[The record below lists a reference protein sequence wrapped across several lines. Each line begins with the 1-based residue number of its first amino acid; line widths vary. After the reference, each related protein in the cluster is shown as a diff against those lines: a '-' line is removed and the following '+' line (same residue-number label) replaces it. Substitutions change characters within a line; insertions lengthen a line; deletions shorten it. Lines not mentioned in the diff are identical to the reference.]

1 MGLISFESYIKV
13 FIYLLCG
20 NGDLLRQIDAEKRG
34 LGYILNNLSVPSPD
48 GKSGLFDARYAGLF
62 DTLRR
67 YRNGITHS
75 PSDTGVSESDILT
88 VRKNPNDAY
97 DELFLLT
104 LTGLLLLLHHHAGYY
119 RRYLDEHRPELPP
132 EKAAAASPADDFDL
146 ERFKDRYLEELLGE
160 QNRELKQKVGFI
172 GRIDNQQTLNLLPL
186 KLQRRQ
192 DAGEGLSDP
201 DYGGRPHE
209 SGDFTDGEQG
219 GMAMDDLIDAGDR
232 ISLILGNPG
241 AGKTTVLI
249 RLIRQY
255 ADLWHNGDRSILPL
269 RINLNA
275 VTEGQ
280 TMDDALRTA
289 FNAGFGITTTED
301 RKRMVF
307 ALCEQLLAE
316 GRIALFIDGLNELKV
331 SRPELFIASLGSFI
345 AKYDK
350 CRFHITGRIHEFA
363 ACREA
368 FRRIEGCGVYHLCEI
383 SLDQILLYLRQ
394 LGLPEERIDEF
405 RLQILRAG
413 IEELLG
419 TPLNFMMIAAL
430 LLGSTEYKIPAVGN
444 RGELLE
450 MFMRSSLSVR
460 SREKLVDEAV
470 NFNAFDLLQ
479 QMAWRIAAEGQRVLR
494 EDFVIEIARD
504 PRYKGADRVEKLVD
518 SLIGLHIVE
527 QSVDH
532 KGSWLTFFVDTYL
545 EYFFARRLAL
555 DFCERHAPLPGQLD
569 VTNERNFEILKL
581 TLELICSGWVRKEG
595 CIADGRDFVKALYD
609 LGRNPAQPA
618 TTTTADGVLQTE
630 GLPSKPAV
638 NGNLALVAR
647 MASGLKPYTDKTN
660 PNARLLIESWL
671 LNTMVVY
678 RIGHPVPDTE
688 GDYDYIRQLAECA
701 VVLSSERIFRE
712 LFSDYWLT
720 TLLLTV
726 ADDFGM
732 QLPENSVKASA
743 LHRALIDNCTD
754 VRLFY
759 RFLHS
764 RYLDL
769 VLFRPRSALRIRKFL
784 SLLFGNLKK
793 YTQKLLYGYIA
804 EWREAD
810 AQRQGGDHYLA
821 QDANTLLLCIDDV
834 DYLISRYDLPA
845 AERSRTK
852 IVAPDGTELA
862 YAASASNKEISVTC
876 YDTAEIAWLHALA
889 EAGTGVRIG
898 SAECSLRFAVS
909 APLICHRVLTLR
921 RDAACG
927 LPRFTGE
934 ITFFRGDD
942 RSAPVVIDRRTR
954 PENRYRSH
962 RLFQPITQAPLKAP
976 ETPYILFGYAG
987 RKALVITD
995 KLMNADRYPGASVRL
1010 WTRNQSAACRFVAGC
1025 KMQQGFAEL
1034 TLRSSVKWD
1043 LKPSGTLRHTLPD
1056 GSTEHIPYIFCL
1068 SNRTTFVLRIFHE
1081 DFVARI
1087 RDRSVCDRYIAG
1099 KDDFRVG
1106 KLSLRLESAEYY
1118 EPNSKL
1124 SLLELEL
1131 ADGQSAVPAKGSL
1144 AITLKHEMQPAQLSF
1159 TGESRGPSTMLVN
1172 VCCAGIDLQ
1181 GREARFL
1188 VPDSGMPLAK
1198 GLYLRAPGST
1208 AHLCIRQTPQPVQW
1222 CVELELRA
1230 ELRFPESGE
1239 IGFEEFPGVMFG
1251 FRNLTVGERTGTLLV
1266 WCAGEA
1272 AIDCDSFIRTVSQAT
1287 RITLSSGGRQT
1298 QMELYQ
1304 AGDAVRRT
1312 GYGRL
1317 AVVDFPGGAEADA
1330 AAYYAA
1336 NRLRVEILMPVVNTI
1351 DIPKVDKALYKI
1363 HSLGYNKAGSNRIR
1377 IVRPLTG
1384 IDKLWLSLDDTK
1396 IMCRPRNPV
1405 TEILDGVEYLCLGVE
1420 TETGVV
1426 PRILNTGSVH
1436 FFRRGES
1443 GTEPEQVGFGVIFP
1457 LIAYGRPERYHA
1469 DICDVVSSEMAHT
1482 VTIINEQIIEFFV
1495 AKSRSYLLL
1504 DNEKFFEQIC
1514 RMKTCGQVFDVCRI
1528 VSQDNAQGLTVY
1540 SPLHKTT
1547 ACTCDTEAGF
1557 SAPGY
1562 EADSHVLFE
1571 KNHRIRLLRDIPR
1584 QPCMGCKTGVVVY
1597 YNERRDA
1604 FISVE
1609 NETEDYYY
1617 PMRDDETLQPG
1628 DRVTFFATE
1637 NLLYKRRRN
1646 AGKTMM
1652 ADNVQYAGAAPS
1664 YRGRVVDKVT
1674 RQDAASG
1681 TTLFELTVAADDKR
1695 LPRSQVTITLY
1706 DTSNQRWSVI
1716 SAWEKG
1722 TPCSFFIAK
1731 GKWYLHLTPDPAQTP
1746 STENAH
1752 GE

>member
-1 MGLISFESYIKV
+1 V
-13 FIYLLCG
+13 
-20 NGDLLRQIDAEKRG
+20 
-34 LGYILNNLSVPSPD
+34 
-48 GKSGLFDARYAGLF
+48 
-62 DTLRR
+62 
-67 YRNGITHS
+67 H
-75 PSDTGVSESDILT
+75 
-88 VRKNPNDAY
+88 
-97 DELFLLT
+97 
-104 LTGLLLLLHHHAGYY
+104 
-119 RRYLDEHRPELPP
+119 
-132 EKAAAASPADDFDL
+132 PA
-146 ERFKDRYLEELLGE
+146 
-160 QNRELKQKVGFI
+160 
-172 GRIDNQQTLNLLPL
+172 P
-186 KLQRRQ
+186 
-192 DAGEGLSDP
+192 
-201 DYGGRPHE
+201 
-209 SGDFTDGEQG
+209 
-219 GMAMDDLIDAGDR
+219 
-232 ISLILGNPG
+232 
-241 AGKTTVLI
+241 
-249 RLIRQY
+249 
-255 ADLWHNGDRSILPL
+255 
-269 RINLNA
+269 
-275 VTEGQ
+275 
-280 TMDDALRTA
+280 
-289 FNAGFGITTTED
+289 
-301 RKRMVF
+301 
-307 ALCEQLLAE
+307 
-316 GRIALFIDGLNELKV
+316 
-331 SRPELFIASLGSFI
+331 
-345 AKYDK
+345 
-350 CRFHITGRIHEFA
+350 
-363 ACREA
+363 
-368 FRRIEGCGVYHLCEI
+368 
-383 SLDQILLYLRQ
+383 
-394 LGLPEERIDEF
+394 
-405 RLQILRAG
+405 
-413 IEELLG
+413 
-419 TPLNFMMIAAL
+419 
-430 LLGSTEYKIPAVGN
+430 
-444 RGELLE
+444 
-450 MFMRSSLSVR
+450 
-460 SREKLVDEAV
+460 
-470 NFNAFDLLQ
+470 
-479 QMAWRIAAEGQRVLR
+479 
-494 EDFVIEIARD
+494 
-504 PRYKGADRVEKLVD
+504 
-518 SLIGLHIVE
+518 
-527 QSVDH
+527 
-532 KGSWLTFFVDTYL
+532 
-545 EYFFARRLAL
+545 
-555 DFCERHAPLPGQLD
+555 
-569 VTNERNFEILKL
+569 
-581 TLELICSGWVRKEG
+581 
-595 CIADGRDFVKALYD
+595 
-609 LGRNPAQPA
+609 
-618 TTTTADGVLQTE
+618 
-630 GLPSKPAV
+630 
-638 NGNLALVAR
+638 
-647 MASGLKPYTDKTN
+647 
-660 PNARLLIESWL
+660 
-671 LNTMVVY
+671 
-678 RIGHPVPDTE
+678 
-688 GDYDYIRQLAECA
+688 
-701 VVLSSERIFRE
+701 
-712 LFSDYWLT
+712 
-720 TLLLTV
+720 
-726 ADDFGM
+726 
-732 QLPENSVKASA
+732 
-743 LHRALIDNCTD
+743 
-754 VRLFY
+754 
-759 RFLHS
+759 
-764 RYLDL
+764 
-769 VLFRPRSALRIRKFL
+769 
-784 SLLFGNLKK
+784 
-793 YTQKLLYGYIA
+793 
-804 EWREAD
+804 
-810 AQRQGGDHYLA
+810 
-821 QDANTLLLCIDDV
+821 
-834 DYLISRYDLPA
+834 
-845 AERSRTK
+845 
-852 IVAPDGTELA
+852 
-862 YAASASNKEISVTC
+862 
-876 YDTAEIAWLHALA
+876 
-889 EAGTGVRIG
+889 
-898 SAECSLRFAVS
+898 
-909 APLICHRVLTLR
+909 
-921 RDAACG
+921 
-927 LPRFTGE
+927 
-934 ITFFRGDD
+934 
-942 RSAPVVIDRRTR
+942 
-954 PENRYRSH
+954 
-962 RLFQPITQAPLKAP
+962 
-976 ETPYILFGYAG
+976 
-987 RKALVITD
+987 
-995 KLMNADRYPGASVRL
+995 
-1010 WTRNQSAACRFVAGC
+1010 
-1025 KMQQGFAEL
+1025 
-1034 TLRSSVKWD
+1034 
-1043 LKPSGTLRHTLPD
+1043 
-1056 GSTEHIPYIFCL
+1056 
-1068 SNRTTFVLRIFHE
+1068 
-1081 DFVARI
+1081 
-1087 RDRSVCDRYIAG
+1087 
-1099 KDDFRVG
+1099 
-1106 KLSLRLESAEYY
+1106 
-1118 EPNSKL
+1118 
-1124 SLLELEL
+1124 
-1131 ADGQSAVPAKGSL
+1131 
-1144 AITLKHEMQPAQLSF
+1144 
-1159 TGESRGPSTMLVN
+1159 
-1172 VCCAGIDLQ
+1172 
-1181 GREARFL
+1181 
-1188 VPDSGMPLAK
+1188 
-1198 GLYLRAPGST
+1198 
-1208 AHLCIRQTPQPVQW
+1208 PQPVQW

-1336 NRLRVEILMPVVNTI
+1336 NRLLVEILMPVINTI

-1731 GKWYLHLTPDPAQTP
+1731 GKWYLHLAPDPAQTP